1 MRHHFWYY
9 SENMEAI
16 REFLP
21 FLIPI
26 VILQL
31 ALIVAALF
39 DLAKRPATRG
49 PKWLWVILILFVQWL
64 GPIAY
69 FVFGREDA

>member
-1 MRHHFWYY
+1 
-9 SENMEAI
+9 MEQI

-26 VILQL
+26 LIIQL
-31 ALIVAALF
+31 ALIVAAMM
-39 DLAKRPATRG
+39 DLVKRPQTRG
-49 PKWLWVILILFVQWL
+49 PKWLWALLILFVQWL

-69 FVFGREDA
+69 FVLGREEG